1 MELTL
6 KRKIFLLVLAVC
18 VVFSVVSLEITIIKD
33 MHHNCSGHGCK
44 ICLKIQNAI
53 ILLQT
58 IKLICIALILAAISA
73 SAVRFYNKN
82 IEIISNHFSLI
93 TLKIRSNS

>member
-1 MELTL
+1 
-6 KRKIFLLVLAVC
+6 LAVC
-18 VVFSVVSLEITIIKD
+18 VVFSAVSLEITIIKD

-58 IKLICIALILAAISA
+58 IKLICIALALAAISA
-73 SAVRFYNKN
+73 SAVRLYKIHF
-82 IEIISNHFSLI
+82 EIIANHFSLI
-93 TLKIRSNS
+93 TLKVRSNS